1 MKRADDFEKRREHIK
16 NLTDEEL
23 YNRFWSLTEEIVRP
37 MVDLAYNNTSPSIER
52 SVLLRMG
59 FTSIECSEIVKQGCK
74 WNLLGK
80 GMGHVVLEYA
90 NIKGI
95 DYMEAGKQ
103 LAEGK
108 GWEEIGEVM
117 GGELNG

>member
-1 MKRADDFEKRREHIK
+1 MQRADDFEKRREHIK

-23 YNRFWSLTEEIVRP
+23 YNRFWSLTEEIVKP
-37 MVDLAYNNTSPSIER
+37 MVDLAYNNTSASIER

-80 GMGHVVLEYA
+80 GIGHVVLEYA

-95 DYMEAGKQ
+95 DYMEAGRE

-108 GWEEIGEVM
+108 GWEQIGEAM